1 MTLGPLMLD
10 VVGTQLTED
19 DRQRLR
25 HPLVGGVILFKRNY
39 ECPAQLEQLTTDIR
53 ALKSPPLLITVDHE
67 GGRVQRFREGFTRLP
82 PMRVLGEIYDR
93 HPHQAKTLARETGY
107 VLAAELRAHGVDLS
121 FAPVLDLDFGVSSVI
136 GDRAFHH
143 DPQAVIELS
152 HALMLGMKEAGM
164 GACGKHFPGHGYI
177 AADSHVAIPV
187 DERDYADIALHD
199 LLPFKALIDMG
210 LPALMP
216 AHVIYPKVDSAPA
229 GFSRVWLQTILR
241 GELQFQGMI
250 FSDDLT
256 MEGASSAGDITA
268 RTQAALEAGCDMAL
282 ICNRPDLADE
292 VLAKLHI
299 NWSPASRARLAH
311 LHGESHPPSMTAL
324 LEQTAYIR
332 SRHAIAS
339 LGLESGNLALDANHP
354 DPTQAH
360 VKHT

>member
-1 MTLGPLMLD
+1 MLGPLMLD
-10 VVGTQLTED
+10 VHGTTLTGD
-19 DRQRLR
+19 DRQRLS

-39 ECPAQLEQLTTDIR
+39 ENPPQLEQLTADIR
-53 ALKSPPLLITVDHE
+53 ALKSPPLLIAVDHE

-82 PMRVLGEIYDR
+82 PMRALGEIYDQ
-93 HPHQAKTLARETGY
+93 HPHQAKILARETGY

-136 GDRAFHH
+136 GDRALHR

-152 HALMLGMKEAGM
+152 HALMLGMKDAGM
-164 GACGKHFPGHGYI
+164 AACGKHFPGHGYI

-210 LPALMP
+210 MAAIMP
-216 AHVIYPKVDSAPA
+216 AHVIYSKVDNAPA
-229 GFSRVWLQTILR
+229 GFSRFWLRNILR
-241 GELQFQGMI
+241 NELNFQGMV

-256 MEGASSAGDITA
+256 MEGASVAGDITM
-268 RTQAALEAGCDMAL
+268 RTRAALEAGCDMAL

-292 VLAKLHI
+292 VLSNLKI
-299 NWSPASRARLAH
+299 NWSPASRARLAR
-311 LHGESHPPSMTAL
+311 LHGESHPLSMTAL
-324 LEQTAYIR
+324 LEQTAYTR
-332 SRHAIAS
+332 ARHAIAS
-339 LGLESGNLALDANHP
+339 LGLESADLALDGRGCS

-360 VKHT
+360 IKPT

>member
-1 MTLGPLMLD
+1 MLGPLMLD
-10 VVGTQLTED
+10 VHGTTLTGD
-19 DRQRLR
+19 DRQRLS

-39 ECPAQLEQLTTDIR
+39 ENPPQLEQLTTDIR
-53 ALKSPPLLITVDHE
+53 ALKSPPLLIAVDHE

-82 PMRVLGEIYDR
+82 PMRALGEIYDQ
-93 HPHQAKTLARETGY
+93 HPHQARTLARETGY

-136 GDRAFHH
+136 GDRAFHR

-152 HALMLGMKEAGM
+152 HALMLGMKDAGM
-164 GACGKHFPGHGYI
+164 AACGKHFPGHGYI

-210 LPALMP
+210 MAAIMP
-216 AHVIYPKVDSAPA
+216 AHVIYSKVDNAPA
-229 GFSRVWLQTILR
+229 GFSRFWLKNILR
-241 GELQFQGMI
+241 NELKFQGMV

-256 MEGASSAGDITA
+256 MEGASVAGDITM
-268 RTQAALEAGCDMAL
+268 RTRAALEAGCDMAL

-292 VLAKLHI
+292 VLSNLKI
-299 NWSPASRARLAH
+299 NWSPASRARLAR
-311 LHGESHPPSMTAL
+311 LHGESHPLSMTAL
-324 LEQTAYIR
+324 LEQTAYTR
-332 SRHAIAS
+332 ARHAIAS
-339 LGLESGNLALDANHP
+339 LGLESADLALDGSGCS

-360 VKHT
+360 IKPI